1 MKADNKNTKIGIL
14 KTIGLIGLIVW
25 VSFFIIDFSLM
36 KHENEPIFCM
46 ETGVDDGGSV
56 IYTGLGYVIEK
67 VVDHDEY
74 FNNGNQVFIWNIRP
88 WFM

>member
-1 MKADNKNTKIGIL
+1 
-14 KTIGLIGLIVW
+14 
-25 VSFFIIDFSLM
+25 
-36 KHENEPIFCM
+36 M

-56 IYTGLGYVIEK
+56 IHTGLGYVNKK